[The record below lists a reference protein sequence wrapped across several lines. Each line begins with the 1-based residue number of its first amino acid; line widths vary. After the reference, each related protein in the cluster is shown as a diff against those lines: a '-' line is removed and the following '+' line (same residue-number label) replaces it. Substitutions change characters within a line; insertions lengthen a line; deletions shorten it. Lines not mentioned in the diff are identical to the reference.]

1 MTQMTNS
8 QNKITQTY
16 TQDDV
21 QQILQLALVHHSE
34 ESELTKTQ
42 VLEIAQ
48 EMGITPEELAAAEKE
63 WLAQQGKFQEK
74 QIFNQIRREKLKQ
87 SAIKYGIV
95 NSFLL
100 LLNLVTAHTFSWSL
114 PMLFLWGLWLALDT
128 WKTFQIE
135 GEDYENAFQRWR
147 LKKQVGQSI
156 GSLADKFFKSL
167 QS

>member
-1 MTQMTNS
+1 MTNS
-8 QNKITQTY
+8 QNKISQTY
-16 TQDDV
+16 TQEDV
-21 QQILQLALVHHSE
+21 QQILQLALVHNPE
-34 ESELTKTQ
+34 GSELTKTQ

-74 QIFNQIRREKLKQ
+74 QVFNQIRRNKLKQ

-100 LLNLVTAHTFSWSL
+100 LLNLVTAHTLSWSL
-114 PMLFLWGLWLALDT
+114 PILLLWGLWLALDT

-167 QS
+167 QP

>member
-74 QIFNQIRREKLKQ
+74 QIFNQIRREKLKK

-100 LLNLVTAHTFSWSL
+100 LLNLVTAHTLSWSL
-114 PMLFLWGLWLALDT
+114 PMLLLWGLWLALDT

>member
-1 MTQMTNS
+1 MTNP
-8 QNKITQTY
+8 QNHITQTY
-16 TQDDV
+16 AQDDV
-21 QQILQLALVHHSE
+21 QQILQLALAHRSE
-34 ESELTKTQ
+34 GGELTKAQ

-48 EMGITPEELAAAEKE
+48 EMGISPEELAAAEQE
-63 WLAQQGKFQEK
+63 WLAQRGESQEK
-74 QIFNQIRREKLKQ
+74 QIFNQVRREKLKQ

-95 NSFLL
+95 NSFLV
-100 LLNLVTAHTFSWSL
+100 LLNLVTAHTLSWSL
-114 PMLFLWGLWLALDT
+114 PILLLWGLWLALDA
-128 WKTFQIE
+128 WKTFQVE